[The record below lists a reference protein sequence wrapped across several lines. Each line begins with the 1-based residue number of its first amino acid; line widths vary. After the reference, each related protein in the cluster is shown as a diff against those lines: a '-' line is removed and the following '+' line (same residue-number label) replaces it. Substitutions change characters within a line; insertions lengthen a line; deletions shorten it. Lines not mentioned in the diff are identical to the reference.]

1 MLLLRLRF
9 PRWHFSQAVGVHGIF
24 FIELIAAVCLS
35 AFLIH
40 MERNDATKRAEQA
53 RSARLEELHRIKA
66 ELMERRRRIREQIK
80 NESRKRKRLHARA
93 AQLTRAELLALAAH
107 AQ

>member
-1 MLLLRLRF
+1 MESVGSRERAG
-9 PRWHFSQAVGVHGIF
+9 QA
-24 FIELIAAVCLS
+24 
-35 AFLIH
+35 
-40 MERNDATKRAEQA
+40 A
-53 RSARLEELHRIKA
+53 RSARLEELHRIQA

-80 NESRKRKRLHARA
+80 NENRKRKRLHARA